1 MSPQPPIMSPRLL
14 AKIEASLHTFSPN
27 DRRIADYLLV
37 AYPRTTW
44 GTVEEVAQAVG
55 VSKSAVVR
63 LASRLGYDGFQ
74 ELQREL
80 QADFAQLLASPASL
94 IEQRALASG
103 ASIVDQALQRAQESL
118 QLTRDRLAATEQ
130 LATVAERL
138 VSCRGRVLV
147 VGLRKTFGLAAY
159 LQYLLSFTREDV
171 FLARPDTASFPEGLI
186 DVGPDDVLLALS
198 VRRYTRA
205 TLMAM
210 EHASSAGAYVVAI
223 TDTVA
228 GPAAARADAVLVGA
242 SEGVLLYDSAVSIVF
257 IIEALANSMVRLR
270 QDDSLERLK
279 RAESIGRRF
288 SLFED
293 PTLPLV
299 HEPAADETAD
309 ASDDR
314 APRSPRAPSRRPAR
328 AASRRSGP
336 GK

>member
-1 MSPQPPIMSPRLL
+1 MSSQPPIPSPRLL

-94 IEQRALASG
+94 IEQRALTAG
-103 ASIVDQALQRAQESL
+103 ASVIDEALQRALENL
-118 QLTRDRLAATEQ
+118 RLTRDRLAATKQ
-130 LATVAERL
+130 LANVAERL
-138 VSCRGRVLV
+138 VACRGRVLV

-159 LQYLLSFTREDV
+159 LQYLLSFTRPDV
-171 FLARPDTASFPEGLI
+171 FLARPDAASFPEGLI
-186 DVGPDDVLLALS
+186 DIGAEDVLLALS

-205 TLMAM
+205 TLQAM
-210 EHASSAGAYVVAI
+210 EHARSAGAYVVTI

-257 IIEALANSMVRLR
+257 IIESLANSMVRLR

-293 PTLPLV
+293 ATLPLV
-299 HEPAADETAD
+299 HDSDGAGTRPTGTA
-309 ASDDR
+309 
-314 APRSPRAPSRRPAR
+314 RSRSAR
-328 AASRRSGP
+328 AAARRRGR